1 MFSLGQK
8 LLFHVRS
15 SEAIIGLE
23 RRTGQT
29 QPRILGSFIY
39 TLRCE
44 LLQLCLPVC
53 FTQKPAVMDKLNNSC
68 LDVRKYPKNLICPD
82 TYEHCLKKYFD
93 QLEADDKRL
102 FCEEDDS
109 AVDFWQFQ
117 DDSKGE

>member
-8 LLFHVRS
+8 LLLHFEQKAYRS
-15 SEAIIGLE
+15 NTATNPGLVY
-23 RRTGQT
+23 
-29 QPRILGSFIY
+29 IY
-39 TLRCE
+39 TLRYE
-44 LLQLCLPVC
+44 LLQLCFLVC
-53 FTQKPAVMDKLNNSC
+53 FTQKPAVMEKLNNSC

-117 DDSKGE
+117 EDSKGE

>member
-1 MFSLGQK
+1 MFHTES
-8 LLFHVRS
+8 
-15 SEAIIGLE
+15 
-23 RRTGQT
+23 
-29 QPRILGSFIY
+29 
-39 TLRCE
+39 
-44 LLQLCLPVC
+44 
-53 FTQKPAVMDKLNNSC
+53 AVMEKLNDSC